1 MNSSFFSAGF
11 VASATTG
18 VALATAAFP
27 LSNAFSAASPAFFA
41 HLLSL
46 SANLSNVPF
55 SAAFAIAEAHPTP
68 IIHINVFQNQ
78 NFHIDAITSPITP
91 IAPNAHPDLV
101 ASERIVDQ
109 VEAVSDATFHTTAP
123 IHPATAPT
131 HSPTTQAALPAV
143 VLGRCDDVLV
153 TGNVPGFTAGA
164 TVVAIFSAIAGFE
177 SMN

>member
-1 MNSSFFSAGF
+1 M
-11 VASATTG
+11 
-18 VALATAAFP
+18 
-27 LSNAFSAASPAFFA
+27 
-41 HLLSL
+41 
-46 SANLSNVPF
+46 
-55 SAAFAIAEAHPTP
+55 
-68 IIHINVFQNQ
+68 
-78 NFHIDAITSPITP
+78 
-91 IAPNAHPDLV
+91 V

-143 VLGRCDDVLV
+143 VLGRCDGDDLLV
-153 TGNVPGFTAGA
+153 AGNVPGFTAGA